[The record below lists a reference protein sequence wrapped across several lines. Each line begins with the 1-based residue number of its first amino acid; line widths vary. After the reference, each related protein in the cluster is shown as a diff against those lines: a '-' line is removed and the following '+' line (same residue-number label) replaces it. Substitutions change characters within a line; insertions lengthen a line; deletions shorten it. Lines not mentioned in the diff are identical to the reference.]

1 MSSDYEDVVVRYG
14 SSESPKACFR
24 PVSCDKDFGH
34 ELDLFLFFT
43 CLERFCRHA
52 RGIFI
57 PFSLLSFLAWSRSK
71 IGQKLPDLDF
81 GCFRLWLLSLA
92 SFRILH
98 NLGALGHTIGHDQ
111 WRMVHDWP

>member
-43 CLERFCRHA
+43 CLERFLDFVDTRMEYLFHSRCSHFWPGAEAKLGRNCLT
-52 RGIFI
+52 
-57 PFSLLSFLAWSRSK
+57 STLAV
-71 IGQKLPDLDF
+71 LDF
-81 GCFRLWLLSLA
+81 GC
-92 SFRILH
+92 
-98 NLGALGHTIGHDQ
+98 
-111 WRMVHDWP
+111 